1 MKNLSPKAKTINVQ
15 MFHNAL
21 EGVVYGF
28 LIMSEV
34 IMRREMNATPFMIA
48 LFTMVMP
55 VSSLFS
61 IYFSHILSRNP
72 GKIRL
77 FIFLSAILTRL
88 PMVFFFI
95 FRGPTALLF
104 LTLLYFMGHSFIKPV
119 QNIFMRLNYEKRE
132 IGKIFAYSISVN
144 KILFI
149 IAAYVFG
156 RWLDADS
163 SVYILVFSIS
173 GLFSFLSLFMLALV
187 PFKGWTEEQQNLEK
201 MDLFIIP
208 TIIKV
213 FKKNMDYFRYETAF
227 FIYGGGF
234 MVILPAIPIM
244 LVDYL
249 DLSYSVISFG
259 RGVVSAVVIITL
271 MPLLGKLFD
280 RRDPVF
286 MGVIAFAIL
295 VGHPLSIILAYFVNP
310 EFSKY
315 VVYLSYIFFGVGM
328 AAVTLCW
335 NLGPM
340 YFASNNMEIPQFTS
354 THVTLTGIRGL
365 IWPFSGYILLK
376 IHILL
381 PFIASIIFLVVA
393 TLIMRSLHKRPKNA
407 IHPEVEPAGV

>member
-1 MKNLSPKAKTINVQ
+1 
-15 MFHNAL
+15 
-21 EGVVYGF
+21 
-28 LIMSEV
+28 
-34 IMRREMNATPFMIA
+34 
-48 LFTMVMP
+48 
-55 VSSLFS
+55 
-61 IYFSHILSRNP
+61 
-72 GKIRL
+72 
-77 FIFLSAILTRL
+77 TRL
-88 PMVFFFI
+88 PMVFFFF
-95 FRGPTALLF
+95 FRGPAALLA

-119 QNIFMRLNYEKRE
+119 QNIFMKMNYEKRE

-149 IAAYVFG
+149 ISAYVFG
-156 RWLDADS
+156 RWLDADG

-173 GLFSFLSLFMLALV
+173 GAFSFLSLFILALI
-187 PFKGWTEEQQNLEK
+187 PFKGWTDEKQSLQK
-201 MDLFIIP
+201 MDLLIFP
-208 TIIKV
+208 TIVKV
-213 FKKNMDYFRYETAF
+213 FKKNADYFRYETAF

-249 DLSYSVISFG
+249 NLSYSVISFG

-271 MPLLGKLFD
+271 IPLLGKLFD

-295 VGHPLSIILAYFVNP
+295 VGHPFSMIFAYFINP
-310 EFSKY
+310 ELSKY

-340 YFASNNMEIPQFTS
+340 YFACNNMEIPQFTA

-365 IWPFSGYILLK
+365 IWPFSGYLLLK

-381 PFIASIIFLVVA
+381 PFVASIIFLTAA
-393 TLIMRSLHKRPKNA
+393 TLIMRSLHKRPKKA
-407 IHPEVEPAGV
+407 IHPQVEPA